1 MTAAF
6 APTALAPANFTPAR
20 LIANQSI
27 RFVLRERTVA
37 LLAVMFVVLVLISAW
52 LGWQAT
58 ATVNRI
64 YLDAAAFL
72 QTSGQPVPTN
82 PVLDISPLSLMRNMS
97 VYVSLIGALAAI
109 VIGNRLVTLDRKA
122 GVLPLIGSRP
132 LTATAYA
139 RGKIGAL
146 AVVILGLS
154 VIAGLVSV
162 LTFALL
168 PAISVTAAQWLQLSG
183 FFGLSAL
190 YMMIFGLTGLA
201 AGGIARSESVGL
213 LVPVTIWLTLTFILP
228 QLTGNLNPTAA
239 INPVTALAAPPDTAF
254 FHATGQFLG
263 SVSLADAYK
272 FSAARMLDLLP
283 AGVTSPALIPPFAV
297 LLFVTAATL
306 TLTWRALTA
315 MRMAQGDYNV

>member
-1 MTAAF
+1 MVTL
-6 APTALAPANFTPAR
+6 PSPAR
-20 LIANQSI
+20 LIAGQST

-58 ATVNRI
+58 STVNRI

-72 QTSGQPVPTN
+72 TSVGKAVPTN

-122 GVLPLIGSRP
+122 GVLPLIGIRP
-132 LTATAYA
+132 LTAQAYA
-139 RGKIGAL
+139 KGKIVAL
-146 AVVILGLS
+146 ALLILGLAGL
-154 VIAGLVSV
+154 AGLVSV
-162 LTFALL
+162 ATFLVL
-168 PAISVTAAQWLQLSG
+168 PAISVSAGQWLQLFG
-183 FFGLSAL
+183 FFGLSAI
-190 YMMIFGLTGLA
+190 YMLLFGLFGLA
-201 AGGIARSESVGL
+201 AGAIARSESVGL
-213 LVPVTIWLTLTFILP
+213 LVPVTVWLTLTFIAP
-228 QLTGNLNPTAA
+228 QLTANLNPTAA
-239 INPVTALAAPPDTAF
+239 INPVAALAPPPDTAF
-254 FHATGQFLG
+254 FHAMGQFLG

-283 AGVTSPALIPPFAV
+283 AGVTSPAQIPPIAV
-297 LLFVTAATL
+297 LLLAAAATL
-306 TLTWRALTA
+306 TRTWRALTS

>member
-1 MTAAF
+1 MTA
-6 APTALAPANFTPAR
+6 TLAPATFAPAR

-37 LLAVMFVVLVLISAW
+37 LLAAMFVVLVLISAW

-72 QTSGQPVPTN
+72 QASGQPVPTN

-97 VYVSLIGALAAI
+97 VYVSLIGVLAAI
-109 VIGNRLVTLDRKA
+109 VIGNRLITLDRKA

-132 LTATAYA
+132 LNATAYA

-146 AVVILGLS
+146 ALLILGLS

-162 LTFALL
+162 LTFAAL
-168 PAISVTAAQWLQLSG
+168 PAISVTAAQWLQLAG

-190 YMMIFGLTGLA
+190 YMMIFGLIGLA
-201 AGGIARSESVGL
+201 AGGMARSESVGL

-228 QLTGNLNPTAA
+228 QRTGNLNPTAA
-239 INPVTALAAPPDTAF
+239 INPIAALAAPPDTAF
-254 FHATGQFLG
+254 FGAMGQVLG

-272 FSAARMLDLLP
+272 FGAANLLDLMP
-283 AGVTSPALIPPFAV
+283 AGIASPAIIPPVAV
-297 LLFVTAATL
+297 LVLALIAAIAV
-306 TLTWRALTA
+306 TWRALTA
-315 MRMAQGDYNV
+315 LNMAQGDYNV

>member
-1 MTAAF
+1 MTAALTP
-6 APTALAPANFTPAR
+6 AALTPAR

-64 YLDAAAFL
+64 YLDAAVFL
-72 QTSGQPVPTN
+72 QASGQPVPTN

-109 VIGNRLVTLDRKA
+109 VIGNRLITLDRKA

-139 RGKIGAL
+139 RGKIAAL
-146 AVVILGLS
+146 ALLILGLS

-168 PAISVTAAQWLQLSG
+168 PAISVTAAQWLQLTG

-190 YMMIFGLTGLA
+190 YMMIFGLIGMA
-201 AGGIARSESVGL
+201 AGGMARSESVGL
-213 LVPVTIWLTLTFILP
+213 LVPVAPDAASDWAAAMAAAVGLAPAELHAVLHRMRLSLRQVDGFHVGQVIALP
-228 QLTGNLNPTAA
+228 GIT
-239 INPVTALAAPPDTAF
+239 V
-254 FHATGQFLG
+254 G
-263 SVSLADAYK
+263 SVRLEATDGRLLARARLGQMAGLRAVRVQVPAAEMSETPGYVGQRRSLA
-272 FSAARMLDLLP
+272 
-283 AGVTSPALIPPFAV
+283 
-297 LLFVTAATL
+297 
-306 TLTWRALTA
+306 
-315 MRMAQGDYNV
+315 